1 MRGTPLRSLGRS
13 LQAFEARTVP
23 RVYANILVSRGLR
36 EPFRGR
42 WFCSEISPEGT
53 FHRKR
58 PKVPRTR
65 PSLDRCKIF
74 CAVTPWPLLS
84 KNRRLKAVSAKVS
97 SARGSLHVEGVA
109 GRNLEAQR
117 RPAASKEPAVPRYAA
132 ESGVCRWR
140 PIRSLPGSVTA
151 FGPAPSRVIKG
162 HRKGAAE
169 CTARGPAPGTSSRC
183 ASRPGAC
190 GAGPAD
196 SVASRRQLLILLSR
210 QCGAAKPISWLLPLP
225 FFSHCLLHKRR
236 APWHWAAGL
245 RVSSGAAPLS
255 GQLTLPSPAVPEWR
269 RSPQDTL
276 FPAG

>member
-117 RPAASKEPAVPRYAA
+117 RPAPSKEPAVPRYAA

-183 ASRPGAC
+183 ASRPGL
-190 GAGPAD
+190 AGRVPLIPWLAAASSSSS
-196 SVASRRQLLILLSR
+196 SVASAVR
-210 QCGAAKPISWLLPLP
+210 
-225 FFSHCLLHKRR
+225 
-236 APWHWAAGL
+236 
-245 RVSSGAAPLS
+245 
-255 GQLTLPSPAVPEWR
+255 PS
-269 RSPQDTL
+269 RSPGFSPSL
-276 FPAG
+276 FSLTASCTNGVPRGTGLLACE